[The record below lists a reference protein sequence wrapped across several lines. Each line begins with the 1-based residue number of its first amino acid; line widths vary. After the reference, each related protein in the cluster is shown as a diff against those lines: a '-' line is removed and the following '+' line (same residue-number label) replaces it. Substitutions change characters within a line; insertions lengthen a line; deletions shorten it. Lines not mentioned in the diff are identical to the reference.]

1 MKHKYDVEN
10 VIQRRKFI
18 QIIHKSI
25 RVSFI
30 LYIGYRRTYLYYL
43 SICMLDISF
52 KMLQKLRLC
61 LLRRP
66 LSLLRPRPGP
76 EYEVSV
82 EYRDW
87 DEDEEDAYS
96 VVLSTEE
103 Y

>member
-1 MKHKYDVEN
+1 MLH
-10 VIQRRKFI
+10 
-18 QIIHKSI
+18 
-25 RVSFI
+25 
-30 LYIGYRRTYLYYL
+30 
-43 SICMLDISF
+43 MLDISF
-52 KMLQKLRLC
+52 AMLQKLRLC

-96 VVLSTEE
+96 LVICANQEE
-103 Y
+103 DYNC

>member
-1 MKHKYDVEN
+1 MLH
-10 VIQRRKFI
+10 
-18 QIIHKSI
+18 
-25 RVSFI
+25 
-30 LYIGYRRTYLYYL
+30 
-43 SICMLDISF
+43 MLDISF
-52 KMLQKLRLC
+52 AMLQKLRLC

>member
-1 MKHKYDVEN
+1 
-10 VIQRRKFI
+10 
-18 QIIHKSI
+18 
-25 RVSFI
+25 
-30 LYIGYRRTYLYYL
+30 
-43 SICMLDISF
+43 
-52 KMLQKLRLC
+52 MLQKLRLC

-66 LSLLRPRPGP
+66 LSLLRPRPQ
-76 EYEVSV
+76 YEVSV